1 MTWIAIGGAEDKI
14 GDMTVLRRVLAET
27 GREKPNVLVITTA
40 TSVPAETAKKYD
52 DAFGRLGIKPNVAH
66 VSNRKEAA
74 APELLEKVKNA
85 DVIFFSGGDQ
95 LKLATILNATP
106 FFAALKKREEE
117 GAVVAGTSAG
127 AAVMSELMIYGGRN
141 KKGLRKGEV
150 MMAAGF
156 GFVPHAVFDTHFNY
170 EHENVLVSTFR
181 KLVGKIFP
189 PKKKYEPQ
197 GRLPRLFNVV
207 AAAPHK
213 TGIGLDEDTG
223 VIYRGNDFEVIGSG
237 NVTVVDGRD
246 AISDVT
252 SIRRGRRI
260 TVTGVKVTRYK
271 AGDKFS
277 L

>member
-27 GREKPNVLVITTA
+27 GRDKPNVLVITTA
-40 TSVPAETAKKYD
+40 TSVPAETAKKYN
-52 DAFGRLGIKPNVAH
+52 DAFGRLGVTPAIAH
-66 VSNRKEAA
+66 VSTRKQAA
-74 APELLEKVKNA
+74 APELVEQVKNA

-106 FFAALKKREEE
+106 FFAALKEREAE

-156 GFVPHAVFDTHFNY
+156 GFVSHAVFDTHFNY
-170 EHENVLVSTFR
+170 EHENFITATLKKLRNLVM
-181 KLVGKIFP
+181 P
-189 PKKKYEPQ
+189 PKEKPQ
-197 GRLPRLFNVV
+197 PLGRLPRLFNVV

-213 TGIGLDEDTG
+213 AGIGLDEDTG
-223 VIYRGNDFEVIGSG
+223 VIFRGNEFEVIGSG
-237 NVTVVDGRD
+237 NVTVVDGREAD
-246 AISDVT
+246 SDVT
-252 SIRRGRRI
+252 SVRRGRRI

-271 AGDKFS
+271 SGDKFS

>member
-14 GDMTVLRRVLAET
+14 GDMTVLRRVISEAHAT
-27 GREKPNVLVITTA
+27 APNVLVVTTA
-40 TSVPAETAKKYD
+40 TGMPVETAKKYE
-52 DAFGRLGIKPNVAH
+52 DAFGRLGIKPAIAH
-66 VSNRKEAA
+66 VTNRREAA
-74 APELLEKVKNA
+74 DPKLLEQVKNA

-106 FFAALKKREEE
+106 FFAALKAREEA

-141 KKGLRKGEV
+141 KKGHHKGEV
-150 MMAAGF
+150 MMASGF
-156 GFVPHAVFDTHFNY
+156 GFQEHAVFDTHFNH
-170 EHENVLVSTFR
+170 EHESFFALAKR
-181 KLVGKIFP
+181 KLLSWISE
-189 PKKKYEPQ
+189 PKKKEPV

-223 VIYRGNDFEVIGSG
+223 VIFRGNEFEVIGSG
-237 NVTVVDGRD
+237 NVTVVDGKE
-246 AISDVT
+246 ATSDVT
-252 SIRRGRRI
+252 HIGRGRPI
-260 TVTGVKVTRYK
+260 TLSGVKVTKYK